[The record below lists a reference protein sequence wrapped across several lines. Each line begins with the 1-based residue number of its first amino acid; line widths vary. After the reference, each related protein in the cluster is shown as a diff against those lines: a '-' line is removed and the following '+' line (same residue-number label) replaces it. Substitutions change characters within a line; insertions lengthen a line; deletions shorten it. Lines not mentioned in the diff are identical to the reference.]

1 MDDVW
6 LHYALFL
13 VATFAAALVAGIS
26 GFAFGLIA
34 AAAWLH
40 FLTPIQTATLIIAFG
55 LLVQGISVWKLRHAA
70 GLAQALAFRPRS
82 SDRRPARR
90 RDPGLGGCSAGADR
104 RRRFPRG
111 STASTAWHDRR
122 SVRCASAARRSIA
135 GVGFLNGVLA
145 GVTGLAGILVVI
157 WCGLRGW
164 SKDVQRG
171 VFQPAAV
178 ATFAMTA
185 LWLGAKGAIATD
197 TVTLFLLGL
206 PVLLAGTWLGLKLYG
221 RIDEAGFRRIVLV
234 LLLLSGLMLVAPSL
248 RW

>member
-1 MDDVW
+1 VDAPW
-6 LHYALFL
+6 LHYVLFL
-13 VATFAAALVAGIS
+13 SATFAASLVAGLS

-55 LLVQGISVWKLRHAA
+55 LLVQGISVWKLRHALDWRRLWPFVLGA
-70 GLAQALAFRPRS
+70 AVGVPLGVAILDWADARQVQIGVGAFLVVYGVYSLARPTLGPVHVGGAAL
-82 SDRRPARR
+82 D
-90 RDPGLGGCSAGADR
+90 C
-104 RRRFPRG
+104 
-111 STASTAWHDRR
+111 
-122 SVRCASAARRSIA
+122 

-178 ATFAMTA
+178 ATFVMTA

-197 TVTLFLLGL
+197 TLTLFLIGL

-221 RIDEAGFRRIVLV
+221 RVDEAGFRRIVLV
-234 LLLLSGLMLVAPSL
+234 LLLLSGLMLVVPSL

>member
-1 MDDVW
+1 MRSTGAGFGLSCSEPRSASRLASRSWTGRTPGRCRSASAFSSW
-6 LHYALFL
+6 LYGIYSLARPTLGP
-13 VATFAAALVAGIS
+13 VRVGGAALDS
-26 GFAFGLIA
+26 
-34 AAAWLH
+34 
-40 FLTPIQTATLIIAFG
+40 
-55 LLVQGISVWKLRHAA
+55 
-70 GLAQALAFRPRS
+70 
-82 SDRRPARR
+82 
-90 RDPGLGGCSAGADR
+90 
-104 RRRFPRG
+104 
-111 STASTAWHDRR
+111 
-122 SVRCASAARRSIA
+122 

-164 SKDVQRG
+164 PKDVQRG
-171 VFQPAAV
+171 VFQPAGV

-197 TVTLFLLGL
+197 TLTLFLIGL

-234 LLLLSGLMLVAPSL
+234 LLLLSGLMLVVPSL

>member
-13 VATFAAALVAGIS
+13 VATFAAALVAGLS

-55 LLVQGISVWKLRHAA
+55 LLVQGISVWKLRHALEWRRLWPFVLGAAIGVPLGVAILDWADARQVQIGVGAFLAVYGVYSLARPTLGPVHA
-70 GLAQALAFRPRS
+70 GGAALDS
-82 SDRRPARR
+82 
-90 RDPGLGGCSAGADR
+90 
-104 RRRFPRG
+104 
-111 STASTAWHDRR
+111 
-122 SVRCASAARRSIA
+122 

-178 ATFAMTA
+178 ATFVMTA

-197 TVTLFLLGL
+197 TLTLFLLGL